1 VLICCGKQTFFIF
14 CILTGH
20 LALYRCCTKTVSL
33 PCEML
38 PTNNNFFGFSVL
50 IQKYSL
56 MSLVFNFSQDLICEL
71 FTNWFGPLETT
82 LFDSALC
89 NKELRVSLL
98 DSFLS
103 VLYHHKGCDELEFN
117 PKEHQKNHDFN
128 AWIVLRKIKIVAL
141 KLEKIDLLTKEFD
154 VLLTDKL
161 QDLSVELSR
170 GHRKINKFELC
181 AEEHVLQYVSTK
193 CSQLRCLE
201 ITFHTKG
208 NELEVVNFINNNN
221 HLKTVQLFFDS
232 SLGNKCLQAISSSC
246 VNIEQVHIHHA
257 ASDVH
262 LNNITAV
269 LKTCKL
275 LKFMTLVFFFETRM
289 FRIRNETDEHDGKR
303 RCYLRL
309 SGFDEA
315 SEIDRHALMMEVNCV
330 SVLWL
335 SHFSLTDDFITRSMQ
350 SLSQLEFL
358 TLNSC
363 GSLFSRAGLIQL
375 ISQCKKLNKIHLK
388 RCSHLSNLDLIDIL
402 TLKGNVLE
410 TVGISGHNYLDLTTL
425 STIVFANKNI
435 LTQVYFAECEHLE
448 DRASVEHSL
457 RLQKSDIIMCNKI
470 VIESV

>member
-1 VLICCGKQTFFIF
+1 
-14 CILTGH
+14 
-20 LALYRCCTKTVSL
+20 
-33 PCEML
+33 
-38 PTNNNFFGFSVL
+38 
-50 IQKYSL
+50 
-56 MSLVFNFSQDLICEL
+56 MSLVFNSSQDLICEL
-71 FTNWFGPLETT
+71 FTHWFGPLETT
-82 LFDSALC
+82 LFDTALC

-103 VLYHHKGCDELEFN
+103 VLYHHKGCEEL
-117 PKEHQKNHDFN
+117 HQKNCAFN

-161 QDLSVELSR
+161 QDLSVDLCC
-170 GHRKINKFELC
+170 GHRKFNRLELC
-181 AEEHVLQYVSTK
+181 TEENVLQHVSTK

-208 NELEVVNFINNNN
+208 NELEVINFINCNNN
-221 HLKTVQLFFDS
+221 LKTVQFYFDC
-232 SLGNKCLQAISSSC
+232 SLGNNCLQAISSSC

-289 FRIRNETDEHDGKR
+289 FRIHNDTDEHDGKR
-303 RCYLRL
+303 RCCLRL

-315 SEIDRHALMMEVNCV
+315 SEMDRHALMMEVNCV
-330 SVLWL
+330 YILWL
-335 SHFSLTDDFITRSMQ
+335 SHFSLTDNFITSSMRSF
-350 SLSQLEFL
+350 SQLEFL

-363 GSLFSRAGLIQL
+363 GSLFSSVGLIKV
-375 ISQCKKLNKIHLK
+375 ISHCKKLNKIHLK

-402 TLKGNVLE
+402 TFEGNVLE
-410 TVGISGHNYLDLTTL
+410 TVGISGHKYLDLTTL
-425 STIVFANKNI
+425 STIVFVNKHI
-435 LTQVYFAECEHLE
+435 LTQVYIAECEHLE
-448 DRASVEHSL
+448 DRASVEHFL
-457 RLQKSDIIMCNKI
+457 RLQKSDIIMCDKS